1 MIISGEMDHIHIPSA
16 DGFDSVH
23 CLNDLDRSFP
33 SICVDVG
40 VVPEQKQCELK
51 WMISSL
57 EDEITGLRVK
67 QRSLHDKIKEVLNQI
82 LDIKG
87 SIRVFCRIRPYM
99 PSERKSKHEPI
110 LAGSQKVVIRLVG
123 SRKEFDFDKVF
134 LPNSTQEDVFFEVK
148 PILRS
153 ALDGH
158 NVCILAYGQT
168 GMGKTFTMDG
178 TNEQPG
184 IVPRALKE
192 LFYLAS
198 LHKTDSVT
206 FSLSMLEVYMG
217 NLKDLLTPRLS
228 RRTYEAVPRCNLN
241 IQTDPAGMVEVEGLT
256 EVPIADFSKAIWWYN
271 KGRRARSTS
280 CTNVNDMSSRSHCLL
295 RVTISRNH
303 DAMRASKLWMV
314 DLGGSER
321 LLKTGAIGQTLD
333 EGKSINLSLS
343 ALGDVIAALRSRRS
357 HVPYRSSVILRSE
370 KNGGVWSIGQTPFIS
385 WASSSQVLRFSPISV
400 KQQADTNSQRF
411 LWYKSIFLLYLYI
424 WSKRCDLSSIRG
436 DGSKVLMLVHA
447 SPCDED
453 IGETICSLSFAKR
466 ARAIESNQELSKEL
480 KQQKQKRLAD
490 LIDQLREA
498 EEEYRNIG
506 TEIERENFL
515 LGEKKKLFLSN
526 YPDADT
532 QVNLNPPK
540 NDPEEIRGTHQASEN
555 ISRKRDSLPR
565 FMTSTVASRE
575 RQTAAEREINTR
587 QQTLM
592 RSTMRS
598 SSVQVS
604 CSHSSLASSNAKQ
617 RNAFVKLSSTRTDS
631 PKGNDTGTNSSSIPR
646 SKATTSLIP
655 DIRPPVSRHRRRMSN
670 LT

>member
-1 MIISGEMDHIHIPSA
+1 MIISGEMDHVQIPSA
-16 DGFDSVH
+16 DGLDSVH
-23 CLNDLDRSFP
+23 CSNDLDRSFP

-51 WMISSL
+51 RMISNL
-57 EDEITGLRVK
+57 EDEITGLRLK
-67 QRSLHDKIKEVLNQI
+67 QRSLHDKIKGVLNQI

-110 LAGSQKVVIRLVG
+110 LAGSEKVVIRLVG
-123 SRKEFDFDKVF
+123 GRKEFDFDKVF

-153 ALDGH
+153 AIDGH

-168 GMGKTFTMDG
+168 GTGKTFTMDG

-184 IVPRALKE
+184 IVPRVLKE

-198 LHKTDSVT
+198 LDKADSVT

-217 NLKDLLTPRLS
+217 NLKDLLTPRIS
-228 RRTYEAVPRCNLN
+228 RRAYEAALRCNLT
-241 IQTDPAGMVEVEGLT
+241 IQTDTAGMVEVEGLT
-256 EVPIADFSKAIWWYN
+256 EVPILDFAKAIWWYN

-295 RVTISRNH
+295 RVTIFRNQ
-303 DAMRASKLWMV
+303 DGPQAAAKLTKLWMV

-321 LLKTGAIGQTLD
+321 LLKTGAMGQTLD
-333 EGKSINLSLS
+333 EGRSINLSLS
-343 ALGDVIAALRSRRS
+343 ALGDVIAALRTRRS
-357 HVPYRSSVILRSE
+357 HVPYRNSKLTQILRDS
-370 KNGGVWSIGQTPFIS
+370 F
-385 WASSSQVLRFSPISV
+385 
-400 KQQADTNSQRF
+400 
-411 LWYKSIFLLYLYI
+411 
-424 WSKRCDLSSIRG
+424 G

-447 SPCDED
+447 SPCDQD
-453 IGETICSLSFAKR
+453 IGETICSFSFAKR
-466 ARAIESNQELSKEL
+466 ARAIESNQELSKEM

-498 EEEYRNIG
+498 EEGYRKAG
-506 TEIERENFL
+506 TEIEKANFL

-575 RQTAAEREINTR
+575 RQTSAEREINTR

-617 RNAFVKLSSTRTDS
+617 RTVFVKLSSTRTDS

-646 SKATTSLIP
+646 SKTATSLIP
-655 DIRPPVSRHRRRMSN
+655 DVRPPFSHHRRRMSN